1 MSLNSRRS
9 FKVLT
14 SWPAHA
20 FRVTLTGAI
29 AVVLSGCG
37 LHFEQLSLPTP
48 IGGSPVQTGSVN
60 NPKGTALGDPATPG
74 ANQPHVYEGSGQFT
88 RPANT
93 TSAQGKALAA
103 VSGEGVTLDL
113 VNASIAEAAKAVL
126 GDVLGVPFIV
136 SDQVKGSVTLQ
147 TTKPV
152 SKDGLIE
159 IFESVLATNGAALAV
174 DAGIYKVVSRDE
186 AITAGR
192 PVATRG
198 SSAPRGPGL
207 STEIVPLK
215 YVSATEMERILSS
228 VAPQSAI
235 ARVDS
240 ARNLLVLTGTRG
252 ELASMVETVRVF
264 DVDWMRGMS
273 FGIFPIDTHD
283 VEAIAQE
290 LDTIFANDQQGPT
303 KGIVRFVPNA
313 RMKSIIVITS
323 RPEYLKKAETWIKR
337 IDLASEATE
346 KRAFV
351 YHVRYRPVQEVA
363 QLLQKIYSTRGQN
376 QTAVRDPLATAP
388 ITEAPLT
395 AADFPPVP
403 SVATR
408 SRAPGGI
415 AAPPAGPLPFD
426 PAASGPQAPA
436 TQGAA
441 PAQAGAGAVTAPALD
456 DGSVT
461 PAAAPSGTL
470 AQLPPDDRN
479 SGISIVADE
488 TNNSVVVSAT
498 PSEIK
503 RIKHVL
509 AEIDTLPQ
517 QVLIEA
523 TIAEVTLN
531 DDLKFG
537 LRWFFERGGNEF
549 KLTDT
554 LGPGGAIGAIAPAFA
569 GFSYFLNT
577 SNAKIALNALADITN
592 VNVVSSP
599 SLMVLNNK
607 RATLQ
612 IGDEVPVATQAAVS
626 VITPDAPIVNAIT
639 FRETGV
645 LLNIIPRISDDGR
658 VLLDIEQEVSDV
670 KSTTSSTINSPT
682 IQQRRIKT
690 TVSVDDGGSIVLA
703 GLMQDTAT
711 RKRQQ
716 VPLVGDIPLVG
727 NLFKNKD
734 DEIRR
739 TELLITI
746 TPHVVKDDAQIGMIA
761 AEFRDRLNFSTRP
774 QRATPPEH
782 KEALDR
788 IVR

>member
-1 MSLNSRRS
+1 MLTGLIAFALTGCSLNY
-9 FKVLT
+9 
-14 SWPAHA
+14 
-20 FRVTLTGAI
+20 
-29 AVVLSGCG
+29 
-37 LHFEQLSLPTP
+37 EQLALPTA
-48 IGGSPVQTGSVN
+48 IGGGSNVQTGSILKPN
-60 NPKGTALGDPATPG
+60 GTALGDPATPG
-74 ANQPHVYEGSGQFT
+74 GNQPHVYEGSGQFT
-88 RPANT
+88 RPANA
-93 TSAQGKALAA
+93 TSGQTKALGA

-113 VNASIAEAAKAVL
+113 VNASIQEAAKAVL

-147 TTKPV
+147 TTNPV

-174 DAGIYKVVSRDE
+174 DAGIYKVVTRDE
-186 AITAGR
+186 AISAGR

-198 SSAPRGPGL
+198 AAAPRGPGL
-207 STEIVPLK
+207 ATEIVPLK
-215 YVSATEMERILSS
+215 YVSATEMERILAS

-235 ARVDS
+235 ARIDS
-240 ARNLLVLTGTRG
+240 ARNLLVLTGNRS

-273 FGIFPIDTHD
+273 FGIFPIETGD
-283 VEAIAQE
+283 VEAIGQE

-346 KRAFV
+346 RRAFV

-363 QLLQKIYSTRGQN
+363 QLLQKVYSVRGPAQD
-376 QTAVRDPLATAP
+376 ASRDPFATAAATQTP
-388 ITEAPLT
+388 AT

-403 SVATR
+403 TVGQR

-436 TQGAA
+436 TAASGAA
-441 PAQAGAGAVTAPALD
+441 ASVTAPATD
-456 DGSVT
+456 EAFADPASV
-461 PAAAPSGTL
+461 PSGTL
-470 AQLPPDDRN
+470 ARLPPDDRN
-479 SGISIVADE
+479 SGISVVADE
-488 TNNSVVVSAT
+488 TNNSLVISAT
-498 PSEIK
+498 PSEVK
-503 RIKHVL
+503 RIRQVL
-509 AEIDTLPQ
+509 TEIDTMPQ

-537 LRWFFERGGNEF
+537 LRWFFEKGASQLR
-549 KLTDT
+549 LTDT
-554 LGPGGAIGAIAPAFA
+554 LATGAIGAIAPAFA
-569 GFSYFLNT
+569 GFSYFLDT
-577 SNAKIALNALADITN
+577 TDAKVALNALSAITN

-607 RATLQ
+607 KATLQ
-612 IGDEVPVATQAAVS
+612 IGDEVPIATQAAVS

-639 FRETGV
+639 FRQTGV
-645 LLNIIPRISDDGR
+645 LLNIIPRISKDGR

-670 KSTTSSTINSPT
+670 KPTSSSTIDSPT
-682 IQQRRIKT
+682 IQQRRVKT

-711 RKRQQ
+711 RIRQQ
-716 VPLVGDIPLVG
+716 MPLIGDIPLVG

-734 DEIRR
+734 DEIKR
-739 TELLITI
+739 TELVITI
-746 TPHVVKDDAQIGMIA
+746 TPHIVKDNAQIGMIA

-782 KEALDR
+782 RETLDR